1 MLHFDNFGMEIH
13 AGDLLTPDKPSK
25 TEVLFVS
32 KPPKMYVD
40 FSTYD
45 NTVLSP
51 INLGNSKFF
60 PIVDK
65 FCYLGCLISRDC
77 KDSIDVANR
86 IKKASNA
93 FGAMRKSLFS
103 SRTITIESKGIAYY
117 SLILPILLY
126 GAETW
131 SLTEALLR
139 QLRNFHHSCVR
150 AMCRVNRNHV
160 YMYRISTKVLLQ
172 SLNLQP
178 IEHYVFNRQLSWF
191 GHTARMPFHRLPR
204 KLLSCWVH
212 HKRPRGSPEFTYG
225 RGIKKA
231 LKWFEIG
238 LEWHDSI
245 YERNEWRKLIN
256 NVMDV

>member
-1 MLHFDNFGMEIH
+1 M
-13 AGDLLTPDKPSK
+13 K
-25 TEVLFVS
+25 
-32 KPPKMYVD
+32 
-40 FSTYD
+40 
-45 NTVLSP
+45 
-51 INLGNSKFF
+51 
-60 PIVDK
+60 
-65 FCYLGCLISRDC
+65 SRDC

-93 FGAMRKSLFS
+93 FGVMRKSLFS
-103 SRTITIESKGIAYY
+103 SRAITIESKGIAYY
-117 SLILPILLY
+117 SLILPIVLY

-131 SLTEALLR
+131 CLTEGLFR

-160 YMYRISTKVLLQ
+160 YTHRISTKVLLE

-204 KLLSCWVH
+204 KLLSCWVN

-231 LKWFEIG
+231 LKCFDIG
-238 LEWHDSI
+238 LEWQDI
-245 YERNEWRKLIN
+245 IFERNEWRMLIN
-256 NVMDV
+256 NDVDV